1 VDGVKIAVAVL
12 PDALDPGAALPPGDP
27 TGVPPL
33 VVDEE
38 PTGLL
43 ETECEGDPAGGLDTA
58 GDPEGLGVGAGKGGE
73 TVVTGASTGAAAG
86 VADVGVGVAF
96 VGAGVEAAGA
106 LAGAFEVCGD
116 NAGEETGPPKDVK
129 GAPAAAH
136 WLMGGVLTLQA
147 PGRAKAFV
155 RLIGS
160 PRLLLPDRTWQRQS
174 TLVETIE
181 ESAVQ
186 QSLPG
191 FVSLLLVVTKLKH
204 GDKLVIALVQS
215 EEDEEEGEGA
225 CATAPTAIK
234 TATKAKPHAFFPIL
248 KQKPLIPYTQY
259 GRGRFFIW

>member
-1 VDGVKIAVAVL
+1 MDGVKIVGAVL
-12 PDALDPGAALPPGDP
+12 PDGLDPGDP
-27 TGVPPL
+27 AGPL
-33 VVDEE
+33 VVGEE
-38 PTGLL
+38 PEGLL
-43 ETECEGDPAGGLDTA
+43 ETECKGDPAGVVDTSGGVDTS
-58 GDPEGLGVGAGKGGE
+58 GDPERLGVGAGRGGE

-96 VGAGVEAAGA
+96 VGARVEAEGA
-106 LAGAFEVCGD
+106 LAGVFEVCGD
-116 NAGEETGPPKDVK
+116 NAGEEAGTPKDVE

-234 TATKAKPHAFFPIL
+234 TVTKAKPHAFFPIL
-248 KQKPLIPYTQY
+248 KQKPLQTPEKHP
-259 GRGRFFIW
+259 FKFKLVAL